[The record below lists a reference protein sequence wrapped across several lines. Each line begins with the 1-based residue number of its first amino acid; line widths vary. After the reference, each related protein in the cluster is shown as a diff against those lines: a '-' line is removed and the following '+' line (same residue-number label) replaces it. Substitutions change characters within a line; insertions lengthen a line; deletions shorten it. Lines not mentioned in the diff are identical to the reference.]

1 MNSAYIIAIA
11 AIVAMV
17 VISILMKSDKDSPDT
32 SGKKPEIRSSM
43 RTSEDAREDSLPKG
57 FSWSEDSASAH
68 VKSGSGDSASASG
81 AGTSADRPKS
91 GMKTGKQINRK
102 IVRQY
107 VTYFSL
113 EEDRTRVKC
122 PRCGTENSR
131 SDASCCVCGERLRAG

>member
-17 VISILMKSDKDSPDT
+17 IISILMIANAHSKSDKDSPDT

-43 RTSEDAREDSLPKG
+43 RTPEGAGEDSLPKG
-57 FSWSEDSASAH
+57 FSWSEDSASAYG
-68 VKSGSGDSASASG
+68 KSGSG
-81 AGTSADRPKS
+81 GTASADRPKS

-113 EEDRTRVKC
+113 EEDGTRVKC
-122 PRCGTENSR
+122 PRCGTENSK
-131 SDASCCVCGERLRAG
+131 SAASCCVCGERL